1 LAGVY
6 VVQNRRFVYVNPK
19 LAEIMGYD
27 QSELIAL
34 PSAVAAIVADDRDIV
49 EEKMTRR
56 LAGATDSDHYYV
68 RALRKSGEVIDLEI
82 HSGSTTYIGR
92 PATIGTVLDVTE
104 QRRAEEQLRDSEVR
118 FRTLFEEAPIGL
130 VMTSLETRIQKVN
143 QAFCDMLGYE
153 ETELIGRMVAEVTH
167 PEGTGGTPES
177 AKSVLG
183 GAERIVRLHKRYIR
197 KDGTSVEAETTL
209 SLVKDSGG
217 RPLYAVA
224 MIEDVTEQRKLE
236 DKLHQV
242 LRLESVG
249 QLAGGVAHNFNN
261 ALTAISGYSEL
272 LARRLDAEDP
282 AMRDL
287 EQIQRVAEQSAH
299 LTRQL
304 LAFSRQ
310 EDVHPS
316 VFNLNEAVES
326 TRDLLSPLLGD
337 QLRIRLRLDR
347 GLPSVSSDRTQLE
360 QIITNLI
367 LNARDAMSQGG
378 LLTIDTD
385 AVEVDEAAARLNP
398 EATPG
403 RYVRMVV
410 RDTGVGMQE
419 ETVARIFEPFFTT
432 KEPGEGVGL
441 GLAMVHGAVKQGGG
455 FITVES
461 TPDVGSTFTI
471 FLPEFRETDTEERDP
486 GLTPPTVH

>member
-1 LAGVY
+1 
-6 VVQNRRFVYVNPK
+6 
-19 LAEIMGYD
+19 
-27 QSELIAL
+27 
-34 PSAVAAIVADDRDIV
+34 
-49 EEKMTRR
+49 
-56 LAGATDSDHYYV
+56 
-68 RALRKSGEVIDLEI
+68 
-82 HSGSTTYIGR
+82 
-92 PATIGTVLDVTE
+92 
-104 QRRAEEQLRDSEVR
+104 
-118 FRTLFEEAPIGL
+118 
-130 VMTSLETRIQKVN
+130 MTSLETRIQKVN

-153 ETELIGRMVAEVTH
+153 ESELIGRMVAEVTH
-167 PEGTGGTPES
+167 PEDTGGTPES
-177 AKSVLG
+177 AKRLLG
-183 GAERIVRLHKRYIR
+183 GAESIVRLQKRYIR

-367 LNARDAMSQGG
+367 LNARDAMSQGD

-403 RYVRMVV
+403 RYVRLVV

-461 TPDVGSTFTI
+461 TRDVGSTFTI
-471 FLPEFRETDTEERDP
+471 FLPEFRETDTEERGP